1 VVSQELTL
9 LTRTRRRTPGC
20 DRSTSTSIVSTAR
33 VVPTLSAPGRVGCR
47 RTGRLN
53 GSHRATKV
61 MAPGMC
67 VRRNVSKVP
76 PENQSALFRD

>member
-1 VVSQELTL
+1 MVSQELTL

-47 RTGRLN
+47 RTGRLRIAQSDE
-53 GSHRATKV
+53 GYGA
-61 MAPGMC
+61 
-67 VRRNVSKVP
+67 RNVREEERIK
-76 PENQSALFRD
+76 SAT